1 MTREEWL
8 RNAVEKLNSNLFNGD
23 LDLLNKPYQI
33 SIGITSTN
41 IFNRGRT
48 YTVFFPY
55 DGEDPTLDDF
65 FPVTMIID
73 HAIKDPV
80 EILEALALSCIRAF
94 FNHKKDNKKFKK
106 HCEEY
111 YFEQV
116 DKQMVASDYLKSI
129 LNGVYGVMV
138 KNYGDFPG
146 KAVVQHVKDKEE
158 GKEKQ
163 KKTIKM
169 FCPNCD
175 FETKTS
181 RKVFE
186 KYGQK
191 CPTCVCGTQMAV
203 DLSDENNESESL
215 EM

>member
-8 RNAVEKLNSNLFNGD
+8 RLAIEKLNSNLFNGD
-23 LDLLNKPYQI
+23 LDLLNNPYQV
-33 SIGITSTN
+33 SVGVTSTN

-65 FPVTMIID
+65 FPVTMIVD

-80 EILEALALSCIRAF
+80 EMLEALALACIRAF

-106 HCEEY
+106 HAEDY

-116 DKQMVASDYLKSI
+116 DKQLVASDYLKSI

-138 KNYGDFPG
+138 RNYGDYPG
-146 KAVVQHVKDKEE
+146 KAVVQHVKEKTDKER
-158 GKEKQ
+158 Q
-163 KKTIKM
+163 KNTIKM

-191 CPTCVCGTQMAV
+191 CPVCVCGTQMAV
-203 DLSDENNESESL
+203 DLENENNESESL

>member
-1 MTREEWL
+1 MMTREEWL
-8 RNAVEKLNSNLFNGD
+8 RLAIEKLNSNLFNGD

-33 SIGITSTN
+33 SSGITRTN
-41 IFNRGRT
+41 AQSKGGNYAVI
-48 YTVFFPY
+48 FPY

-65 FPVTMIID
+65 FPNTIIIN

-80 EILEALALSCIRAF
+80 EILEAIALACIRAF
-94 FNHKKDNKKFKK
+94 FDHRTNNKKFKK

-111 YFEQV
+111 YFEQI

-146 KAVVQHVKDKEE
+146 KAVVQHIKEKSDKER
-158 GKEKQ
+158 Q
-163 KKTIKM
+163 KNTIKM

-191 CPTCVCGTQMAV
+191 CPTCVCGSQMAV
-203 DLSDENNESESL
+203 DLSDENDESENF

>member
-8 RNAVEKLNSNLFNGD
+8 RLAIEKLNSNLFNGD
-23 LDLLNKPYQI
+23 LDLLNNPYQV
-33 SIGITSTN
+33 SVGVTSTN

-65 FPVTMIID
+65 FPVTMIVD

-80 EILEALALSCIRAF
+80 EMLEALALACIRAF

-106 HCEEY
+106 HAEDY

-116 DKQMVASDYLKSI
+116 DKQLVASDYLKSI

-138 KNYGDFPG
+138 RNYGDYPG
-146 KAVVQHVKDKEE
+146 KAVVQHVKEK
-158 GKEKQ
+158 KEKERQ
-163 KKTIKM
+163 KNTIKM

-191 CPTCVCGTQMAV
+191 CPTCACGTQMAV
-203 DLSDENNESESL
+203 DLEDENNESESL
-215 EM
+215 GM

>member
-33 SIGITSTN
+33 SCGITRTN
-41 IFNRGRT
+41 AQNKGGNYAVI
-48 YTVFFPY
+48 FPY

-65 FPVTMIID
+65 FPNTIIIN

-80 EILEALALSCIRAF
+80 EILEAITLACIRAF
-94 FNHKKDNKKFKK
+94 FDHRVNNKKFKK

-138 KNYGDFPG
+138 KTYGDFPG

-203 DLSDENNESESL
+203 DLSDEEYESENP

>member
-33 SIGITSTN
+33 SCGITRTN
-41 IFNRGRT
+41 AQSKGGNYAVI
-48 YTVFFPY
+48 FPY

-65 FPVTMIID
+65 FPNTIVIN

-80 EILEALALSCIRAF
+80 EILEAIALSCIRAF
-94 FNHKKDNKKFKK
+94 FNHKKENKKFKK

-138 KNYGDFPG
+138 KTYGDFPG
-146 KAVVQHVKDKEE
+146 KAVVQHVKEKADKER
-158 GKEKQ
+158 Q
-163 KKTIKM
+163 KNTIKM
-169 FCPNCD
+169 FCPYCD

-191 CPTCVCGTQMAV
+191 CPTCACGTQMAV
-203 DLSDENNESESL
+203 DLEDENNESESL

>member
-1 MTREEWL
+1 MTRENWL
-8 RNAVEKLNSNLFNGD
+8 RLAIEKLNSNLFNGD
-23 LDLLNKPYQI
+23 LDLLNNPYQV
-33 SIGITSTN
+33 SVGVTSTN

-65 FPVTMIID
+65 FPVTMIVD

-80 EILEALALSCIRAF
+80 EMLEALSLACIRAF

-106 HCEEY
+106 HAEDY

-116 DKQMVASDYLKSI
+116 DKQLVASDYLKSI

-138 KNYGDFPG
+138 RNYGDYPG
-146 KAVVQHVKDKEE
+146 KAVVQHVKEKTDKER
-158 GKEKQ
+158 Q
-163 KKTIKM
+163 KNTIKM

-191 CPTCVCGTQMAV
+191 CPVCVCGTQMAV
-203 DLSDENNESESL
+203 DLEDENNESESL

>member
-8 RNAVEKLNSNLFNGD
+8 RLAIEKLNSNLFNGD
-23 LDLLNKPYQI
+23 LDLLNNPYQV
-33 SIGITSTN
+33 SVGVTSTN

-65 FPVTMIID
+65 FPVTMIVD

-80 EILEALALSCIRAF
+80 EMLEALSLACIRAF

-106 HCEEY
+106 HAEDY

-116 DKQMVASDYLKSI
+116 DKQLVASDYLKSI

-138 KNYGDFPG
+138 RNYGDYPG
-146 KAVVQHVKDKEE
+146 KAVVQHVKEK
-158 GKEKQ
+158 KEKERQ
-163 KKTIKM
+163 KNTIKM

-181 RKVFE
+181 RKMFE

-203 DLSDENNESESL
+203 DLEDENNESESL

>member
-8 RNAVEKLNSNLFNGD
+8 RLAVEKLNSNVFNGD
-23 LDLLNKPYQI
+23 LDLLNNNYQI
-33 SIGITSTN
+33 CSGCVGSIQYANTHN
-41 IFNRGRT
+41 YF
-48 YTVFFPY
+48 VFFPY

-65 FPVTMIID
+65 YPPSIIIN

-80 EILEALALSCIRAF
+80 EILEAITLACIRVF
-94 FNHKKDNKKFKK
+94 FNYRKESKKFKK

-138 KNYGDFPG
+138 KTYGDFPG
-146 KAVVQHVKDKEE
+146 KAVVQHVKEKEP
-158 GKEKQ
+158 KERQ
-163 KKTIKM
+163 KSTIKM
-169 FCPNCD
+169 FCPSCD

-181 RKVFE
+181 RKMFE

-191 CPTCVCGTQMAV
+191 CPTCSCGTQMAV
-203 DLSDENNESESL
+203 DMSDENNESESL

>member
-8 RNAVEKLNSNLFNGD
+8 RLAIEKLNSNLFNGD
-23 LDLLNKPYQI
+23 LDLLNNPYQV
-33 SIGITSTN
+33 SVGVTSTN

-65 FPVTMIID
+65 FPVTMIVD

-80 EILEALALSCIRAF
+80 EMLEALSLACIRAF

-106 HCEEY
+106 HAEDY

-116 DKQMVASDYLKSI
+116 DKQLVASDYLKSI

-138 KNYGDFPG
+138 RNYGDYPG
-146 KAVVQHVKDKEE
+146 KAVVQHVKEK
-158 GKEKQ
+158 KEKERQ
-163 KKTIKM
+163 KNTIKM
-169 FCPNCD
+169 FCPSCD

-191 CPTCVCGTQMAV
+191 CPVCVCGTQMAV
-203 DLSDENNESESL
+203 DLEDENNESESL

>member
-8 RNAVEKLNSNLFNGD
+8 RLAIEKLNSNLFNGD
-23 LDLLNKPYQI
+23 LDLLNNPYQV
-33 SIGITSTN
+33 SVGVTSTN

-65 FPVTMIID
+65 FPVTMIVD

-80 EILEALALSCIRAF
+80 EMLEALALACIRAF

-106 HCEEY
+106 HAEDY

-116 DKQMVASDYLKSI
+116 DKQLVASDYLKSI

-138 KNYGDFPG
+138 RNYGDYPG
-146 KAVVQHVKDKEE
+146 KAVVQHVKEK
-158 GKEKQ
+158 KEKERQ
-163 KKTIKM
+163 KNTIKM
-169 FCPNCD
+169 FCPHCD

-191 CPTCVCGTQMAV
+191 CPTCACGTQMAV
-203 DLSDENNESESL
+203 DMEDENNESESL

>member
-1 MTREEWL
+1 
-8 RNAVEKLNSNLFNGD
+8 
-23 LDLLNKPYQI
+23 
-33 SIGITSTN
+33 
-41 IFNRGRT
+41 
-48 YTVFFPY
+48 
-55 DGEDPTLDDF
+55 
-65 FPVTMIID
+65 
-73 HAIKDPV
+73 
-80 EILEALALSCIRAF
+80 
-94 FNHKKDNKKFKK
+94 
-106 HCEEY
+106 
-111 YFEQV
+111 
-116 DKQMVASDYLKSI
+116 
-129 LNGVYGVMV
+129 MV
-138 KNYGDFPG
+138 KTYGDFPG

-203 DLSDENNESESL
+203 DLSDENDESESL

>member
-8 RNAVEKLNSNLFNGD
+8 RLAIEKLNSNLFNGD
-23 LDLLNKPYQI
+23 LDLLNNPYQV
-33 SIGITSTN
+33 SVGVTSTN

-65 FPVTMIID
+65 FPVTMIVD

-80 EILEALALSCIRAF
+80 EMLEALALACIRAF

-106 HCEEY
+106 HAEDY

-116 DKQMVASDYLKSI
+116 DKQLVASDYLKSI

-138 KNYGDFPG
+138 RNYGDYPG
-146 KAVVQHVKDKEE
+146 KAVVQHVKEKTDKER
-158 GKEKQ
+158 Q
-163 KKTIKM
+163 KNTIKM

-191 CPTCVCGTQMAV
+191 CPVCVCGTQMAV
-203 DLSDENNESESL
+203 DLEDENNESESL

>member
-8 RNAVEKLNSNLFNGD
+8 RLAIEKLNSNLFNGD
-23 LDLLNKPYQI
+23 LDLLNNPYQV
-33 SIGITSTN
+33 SVGVTSTN

-65 FPVTMIID
+65 FPVTMIVD

-80 EILEALALSCIRAF
+80 EMLEALSLACIRAF

-106 HCEEY
+106 HAEDY

-116 DKQMVASDYLKSI
+116 DKQLVASDYLKSI

-138 KNYGDFPG
+138 RNYGDYPG
-146 KAVVQHVKDKEE
+146 KAVVQHVKEKTDKER
-158 GKEKQ
+158 Q
-163 KKTIKM
+163 KNTIKM

-191 CPTCVCGTQMAV
+191 CPVCVCGTQMAV
-203 DLSDENNESESL
+203 DLEDENNESESL